1 MRFAWRRLR
10 QAPGFALVAVLT
22 LAVAVGANTAVL
34 SIADAVLFRPLPFRD
49 PDRVF
54 VLRMMNAKGQ
64 RFTNVTNDYLDA
76 IDANHRGLG
85 EVGRAG
91 DPPAVRV
98 DGPEGV
104 EVVPALGVT
113 AAYLRVLTP
122 ELASGRI
129 FDDADTPGRAA
140 LLSSASWRTRFGSDP
155 AIVGKTITLGQA
167 SFDVVGVLAPGVFL
181 PTSFN
186 RKPELVT
193 LVPPVS
199 PGARGGQFHPIV
211 RLEPGVTR
219 EQAQAEIA
227 ALVAPIGARDPRRA
241 GSMPVLDDIR
251 SVVYPVARNIT
262 SFILAAALLVLLIGC
277 ANLANMLLARGRR
290 LERETAVRTALGAGR
305 LRVVRPLLF
314 EALIIGVAAAGLAV
328 AVTRLSFAALIDQ
341 VPRAAYG
348 SAAVGVDRRVM
359 ALALAL
365 AILGGLVFAVV
376 PAWRAARLDV
386 IALLHSRQRRTRSAA
401 RVGRPMVAVQIALA
415 IALVF
420 GAVVAARS
428 FVDVLRVPLGFSSD
442 RVIQVS
448 VPPLQYDY
456 VAPFYRQ
463 VVERLRRFPN
473 VVAVGGT
480 GGPPLSGIQR
490 WTSIPDPAG
499 NRTLA
504 GVVHATPGYFEALG
518 IHLRRGRSLSWDDAV
533 VSGGAVISPSAAKAL
548 FGDADPMGRTVA
560 GQEPD
565 DRWTVVGVVDDI
577 KADLDSDPEPTVYI
591 VPAGRATAL
600 LVFVR
605 VSSFDDRLLTDIRR
619 AMRGLNPSAVV
630 SVDWWNTVLGDLTEY
645 KNPRFQT
652 MVLASFATIAL
663 GLTTLGVFAV
673 IAFLVAART
682 KELGIR
688 MAIGAEPGSLV
699 RHVIRQALLPVGVG
713 LVAGLAMTRW
723 LAKFAESQL
732 FKVQTDDP
740 WTLALAS
747 IVVVVA
753 ALVAAWLPARR
764 AARVNP
770 IVALR
775 TE

>member
-1 MRFAWRRLR
+1 MLQDLRFAWRRLR

-91 DPPAVRV
+91 DPPAGRV

-401 RVGRPMVAVQIALA
+401 RVGRPWWPC
-415 IALVF
+415 
-420 GAVVAARS
+420 RS
-428 FVDVLRVPLGFSSD
+428 RSRS
-442 RVIQVS
+442 RS
-448 VPPLQYDY
+448 CS
-456 VAPFYRQ
+456 AP
-463 VVERLRRFPN
+463 
-473 VVAVGGT
+473 
-480 GGPPLSGIQR
+480 
-490 WTSIPDPAG
+490 
-499 NRTLA
+499 
-504 GVVHATPGYFEALG
+504 
-518 IHLRRGRSLSWDDAV
+518 
-533 VSGGAVISPSAAKAL
+533 
-548 FGDADPMGRTVA
+548 
-560 GQEPD
+560 
-565 DRWTVVGVVDDI
+565 
-577 KADLDSDPEPTVYI
+577 
-591 VPAGRATAL
+591 
-600 LVFVR
+600 
-605 VSSFDDRLLTDIRR
+605 
-619 AMRGLNPSAVV
+619 
-630 SVDWWNTVLGDLTEY
+630 
-645 KNPRFQT
+645 
-652 MVLASFATIAL
+652 
-663 GLTTLGVFAV
+663 
-673 IAFLVAART
+673 
-682 KELGIR
+682 
-688 MAIGAEPGSLV
+688 
-699 RHVIRQALLPVGVG
+699 
-713 LVAGLAMTRW
+713 W
-723 LAKFAESQL
+723 L
-732 FKVQTDDP
+732 
-740 WTLALAS
+740 
-747 IVVVVA
+747 
-753 ALVAAWLPARR
+753 RR
-764 AARVNP
+764 AASSTSCACRSGSVRTASSRFPCRRCSTTTSRRSTGRSSNDSGDFRTSSPSEAREGRRFRAFNAGRRFLTLPVIARSPASCTPLRVT
-770 IVALR
+770 LR
-775 TE
+775 RSASICAAADRSVGTTPWFRAAR